1 MSATA
6 TETVTVDGQV
16 VTEMA
21 EATRA
26 EEGRGTGASGHIVE
40 YDDLVSLVDR
50 HALARARV
58 HTHTHTHKH
67 THTRKSTH
75 AHE

>member
-6 TETVTVDGQV
+6 TETVTVSGQV

-40 YDDLVSLVDR
+40 YDDLVLLVDR
-50 HALARARV
+50 HALAQ
-58 HTHTHTHKH
+58 
-67 THTRKSTH
+67 TH
-75 AHE
+75 ACARIADNYTCSRT